1 MQRSAGNARS
11 SSPAGNARTL
21 PPEMGRYEAIDVIGQ
36 GSFGAAILVRRQK
49 ELFVAKEMN
58 ICDMSAPDRESVFM
72 EVKILAALQHPN
84 IIRYE
89 ECVQTGAVLYI
100 IMEFADGGDLYHKI
114 CSLEEP
120 MSEDVVLYIFAQIC
134 LAVKHLHARRILHR
148 DLKTQNVFL
157 TKDNIVKLGDF
168 GLATALRHTWQA
180 RSLCGTP
187 NYFSPELVAGRPY
200 NNKADIWAMGCIL
213 YELVTR
219 RFAFTGSTMSD
230 IMQRIATEQPA
241 PIPPNYSDGLRMVLS
256 RMLCKEQ
263 AIRPSIEAL
272 TRANILKS
280 ALQHIQSLLQEGQP
294 VKLPSPAPTNA
305 HAVVTQSPLPN
316 TPPLNISNVPARSP
330 VSDPCRSPPVNFRE
344 EDLTELENEILK
356 DHLNLGR
363 RSSAVDGAL
372 LQEISHVLCDE
383 DSDDKDQGEEFGD
396 DVGVQWKGASSPEL
410 KRSTSLEGEIEGLI
424 AEFQQLDDVIRR

>member
-58 ICDMSAPDRESVFM
+58 ICDMSAPDR
-72 EVKILAALQHPN
+72 
-84 IIRYE
+84 
-89 ECVQTGAVLYI
+89 
-100 IMEFADGGDLYHKI
+100 D
-114 CSLEEP
+114 
-120 MSEDVVLYIFAQIC
+120 
-134 LAVKHLHARRILHR
+134 
-148 DLKTQNVFL
+148 
-157 TKDNIVKLGDF
+157 
-168 GLATALRHTWQA
+168 
-180 RSLCGTP
+180 
-187 NYFSPELVAGRPY
+187 
-200 NNKADIWAMGCIL
+200 
-213 YELVTR
+213 
-219 RFAFTGSTMSD
+219 TMSD

-344 EDLTELENEILK
+344 EDLTELENEIL
-356 DHLNLGR
+356 NVR
-363 RSSAVDGAL
+363 RSGSAWLNAGWPRLPPASRLPAAPVESVPAAGLGCCGPHFCRRRNFRRWLVLGPSGVNVAL
-372 LQEISHVLCDE
+372 LPTGPLPEPGLPV
-383 DSDDKDQGEEFGD
+383 
-396 DVGVQWKGASSPEL
+396 APEL
-410 KRSTSLEGEIEGLI
+410 APARALAVPGAPPRPPRPLRLLGLR
-424 AEFQQLDDVIRR
+424 V